1 MYTLYAKW
9 TYCAI
14 HMQIFS
20 FREIQLGQ
28 RCKQKFPL
36 FLDKKGGSKDINR
49 EKPSRVSYM
58 AHTG

>member
-1 MYTLYAKW
+1 
-9 TYCAI
+9 
-14 HMQIFS
+14 MQIFS

-58 AHTG
+58 AHTGQGTNMNK